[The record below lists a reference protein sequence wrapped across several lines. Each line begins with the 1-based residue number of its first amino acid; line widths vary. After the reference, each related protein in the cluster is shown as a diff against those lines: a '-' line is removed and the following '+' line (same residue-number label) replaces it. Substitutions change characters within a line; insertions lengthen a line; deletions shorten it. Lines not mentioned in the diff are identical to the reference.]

1 MNESSKQVETV
12 SSRRDEPSAEAPP
25 PAAPAGEADPMAP
38 YLAHASALLHLG
50 PADAL
55 RVVAMMSEAIATKAR
70 AQGGSPEAAEAWS
83 TSSESIA
90 ALAASLGKQA
100 SKHDGGEVEDDE
112 EDLDDETEE
121 TDEEDGDDAGD
132 EDDGEG
138 EAPTE
143 RAAPDDVS
151 VVGVVPA
158 PRKPRVKGRRSV
170 AGLFD
175 VTARVESCRLR
186 EVNEMGERG
195 ELVGRVNEQGIEQNE
210 WPIATMTAE
219 RLRRLTQRRGGK
231 YMFEWLGRNEK
242 GARVALGRSRVF
254 KVQGEKAKATPP
266 PVLPVA
272 AAPAVASNGF
282 EQFFAMQKYQ
292 DERRDL
298 EEARRERTSARQTE
312 LLKLRERLAAKERM
326 HKLTVEARLAKAQA
340 EAAADAA
347 EAQASAEPAYSTA
360 RLDEDAVA
368 ACIERK
374 VSEGLRA
381 LAPTRAEG
389 KVPTW
394 LQEFGVNEQMFA
406 TAKPLITEQLL
417 PFLMSKLNAVP
428 APAAAAATP
437 TTSPTAVATP
447 YPNVTRIVPKGG
459 GG

>member
-1 MNESSKQVETV
+1 
-12 SSRRDEPSAEAPP
+12 
-25 PAAPAGEADPMAP
+25 MAP

-70 AQGGSPEAAEAWS
+70 AQGGNPEAVEAWS

-90 ALAASLGKQA
+90 ALAASLGKQG
-100 SKHDGGEVEDDE
+100 SKHDEGEVEDDE
-112 EDLDDETEE
+112 DDEDDESEE
-121 TDEEDGDDAGD
+121 SDQEDGDDD
-132 EDDGEG
+132 VEEDGEG

-143 RAAPDDVS
+143 RATPDDAA

-254 KVQGEKAKATPP
+254 KVQGDKPKAKATPP
-266 PVLPVA
+266 VVLPVA
-272 AAPAVASNGF
+272 PVPAMASNGF

-298 EEARRERTSARQTE
+298 EEARRERASARQTE

-326 HKLTVEARLAKAQA
+326 HKLTVEGRIAKAQA
-340 EAAADAA
+340 ESAADAA
-347 EAQASAEPAYSTA
+347 EAQASVEPAYSAA

-368 ACIERK
+368 ACIEKK

-406 TAKPLITEQLL
+406 TAKPLITEQLV

-428 APAAAAATP
+428 PPPAAAAATTP
-437 TTSPTAVATP
+437 SPTAVATP

>member
-1 MNESSKQVETV
+1 MNEPSKQVETV
-12 SSRRDEPSAEAPP
+12 SSRRDEPSVEAPVPAP
-25 PAAPAGEADPMAP
+25 PDVEADPMAP

-70 AQGGSPEAAEAWS
+70 AQGGSSETVEAWS

-90 ALAASLGKQA
+90 ALAASLGKQG
-100 SKHDGGEVEDDE
+100 SKHDEGEVEDDE
-112 EDLDDETEE
+112 DDDGEE
-121 TDEEDGDDAGD
+121 SEEDDG
-132 EDDGEG
+132 EEDGEG

-143 RAAPDDVS
+143 RDAPDDAP

-254 KVQGEKAKATPP
+254 KVQGDKPKATPP
-266 PVLPVA
+266 GVLPVA
-272 AAPAVASNGF
+272 PAPVVASNGF

-326 HKLTVEARLAKAQA
+326 HKLSIEGRIAKAQA

-347 EAQASAEPAYSTA
+347 EAQASAEPAYSAA

-368 ACIERK
+368 ACIEKK

-406 TAKPLITEQLL
+406 TAKPLITEQLV

-428 APAAAAATP
+428 PPAAAAATTP
-437 TTSPTAVATP
+437 SPTAVATP